1 MALADGTVLGRYEIR
16 AHLGTG
22 GMGEVYLAHD
32 TELERTVAL
41 KILPA
46 EIATDQQRMQRFI
59 QEAKT
64 ASGLNHPNII
74 TIHEIVNEGN
84 AHFIAMEYVEG
95 MTLRQRI
102 TRTRLPLADA
112 LNIAIQIATA
122 LTAAHEKGIAHR
134 DIKPENVMLRTDG
147 FVKVLDFGLAKPT
160 ERQASSV
167 DTEAQTRLL
176 VNTSPGMVMGTANY
190 MSPEQTRGYQ
200 LDARTD
206 IWSLGVVLYEMLT
219 AQVPFPG
226 ETTGDVIVS
235 VLDREPPPLTSFLPD
250 ALPELQRILRKA
262 LRKDREERYQTVKDL
277 LVDLRALKQDVEFE
291 FQLERSTP
299 PEARSGASYRT
310 SSGGQSTFRS
320 SDGAGRARTDED
332 LAART
337 GFMQRARNTDDA
349 YYHSAEMKEKSKSRR
364 LVTLSVLL
372 LVIASGVSAL
382 AYVFI
387 KHGPT
392 FHRMT
397 PFMTTKIARVT
408 STGKATNAA
417 ISPDGKYVAHVVSD
431 GGQQSIWV
439 KQLLTS
445 SLLPIVPPTSAFL
458 EALTFSR
465 DGNYVYYLRQ
475 EDRSRPV
482 YELYQVPVLGG
493 ASKRLIVDI
502 DSPVTFSPDG
512 KRIAFA
518 RGYPAK
524 GESAL
529 IVANADGSNEKSL
542 ASRKDPARFQVP
554 VWSPDGNVIACT
566 TGNMADGVQYMNVV
580 AVQVAD
586 GSEKNFTSQRW
597 AFAGQLAWIDD
608 GSGLVLSAQ
617 EQSANQGQVWYLSYP
632 EGTARRIT
640 NDLNNYEDVS
650 LTGDS
655 NSLVTIKYEQLS
667 NIWVSANRDRK
678 DGRQVTS
685 GAGGYYSFAWT
696 ADGHV
701 VYTSKASGNR
711 DIWMMNADGSNQK
724 QLTFD
729 DASDFMPTVTPDGR
743 YIFFVSDR
751 TGAPNIWRM
760 NADGSN
766 AKQATFGNNDS
777 YPNCS
782 PAGGWVYY
790 SSWNSGQPYLRKVA
804 VEGGN
809 PVEITTKHVMRPVL
823 SPDGKMI
830 ACIYWE
836 ADINKNVRIALLNA
850 ENGEIVK
857 TLEMPLNLVRWTAD
871 GRALAYADERN
882 GIGNVW
888 IQTLDGRPP
897 KQLTDFQMD
906 KIFWFDWTRDGRQLA
921 CARGT
926 VTSDVVLI
934 SDLKSPD
941 GEG

>member
-1 MALADGTVLGRYEIR
+1 MLGRYEIR

-22 GMGEVYLAHD
+22 GMGEVYLAQD
-32 TELERTVAL
+32 TVLERTVAL
-41 KILPA
+41 KILPP

-74 TIHEIVNEGN
+74 TIHEIVNEDA

-102 TRTRLPLADA
+102 IRSRLPLADA

-122 LTAAHEKGIAHR
+122 LAAAHEKGIAHR
-134 DIKPENVMLRTDG
+134 DIKPENIMLRTDG

-160 ERQASSV
+160 ERQALSV

-176 VNTSPGMVMGTANY
+176 VNTSPGMVMGTASY

-235 VLDREPPPLTSFLPD
+235 VLDREPPPLTSFLPE
-250 ALPELQRILRKA
+250 ASPELQRILRKA

-277 LVDLRALKQDVEFE
+277 LVDLRAFKQDVEFE

-299 PEARSGASYRT
+299 PEARSGANYKVA
-310 SSGGQSTFRS
+310 SGGQATFRS
-320 SDGAGRARTDED
+320 SDGSG
-332 LAART
+332 LART
-337 GFMQRARNTDDA
+337 GFMQPARNTDDV
-349 YYHSAEMKEKSKSRR
+349 YYRSMEMKEKRNSRR

-372 LVIASGVSAL
+372 LVIASAVSAL

-387 KHGPT
+387 RHRPT
-392 FHRMT
+392 FHRVT
-397 PFMTTKIARVT
+397 PFMSTRIARVT
-408 STGKATNAA
+408 STGKATSAA

-439 KQLLTS
+439 KQLVTS
-445 SLLPIVPPTSAFL
+445 SLLPIVQPTSAFL
-458 EALTFSR
+458 AGLTFSR

-475 EDRSRPV
+475 EDKSRPV

-512 KRIAFA
+512 KQMAFV

-524 GESAL
+524 GESVL
-529 IVANADGSNEKSL
+529 IVAQADGSNEKRL
-542 ASRKDPARFQVP
+542 ALRKAPANFQVP
-554 VWSPDGNVIACT
+554 VWSPDGSVIACT

-580 AVQVAD
+580 AVQAAD
-586 GSEKNFTSQRW
+586 GAEKNFTAQRW
-597 AFAGQLAWIDD
+597 AYAGQLAWVDD

-617 EQSANQGQVWYLSYP
+617 EQSANQGQVWHLSYP
-632 EGTARRIT
+632 EGAARRIT

-650 LTGDS
+650 LTNDS
-655 NSLVTIKYEQLS
+655 GALVTIKYEQLS
-667 NIWVSANRDRK
+667 NIWVSTSK
-678 DGRQVTS
+678 DHKESRQVTS
-685 GAGGYYSFAWT
+685 GAGGYYSFGWMP
-696 ADGHV
+696 DGRV

-711 DIWMMNADGSNQK
+711 DIWMMNADGGNQK

-729 DASDFMPTVTPDGR
+729 AASDFMPTVTPDGR

-760 NADGSN
+760 NADGSD
-766 AKQATFGNNDS
+766 AKQMTFGNNDS
-777 YPNCS
+777 YPNCA
-782 PAGGWVYY
+782 PTGGWVYY
-790 SSWNSGQPYLRKVA
+790 SSWNSGQPYLRKVS
-804 VEGGN
+804 VDGGN
-809 PVEITTKHVMRPVL
+809 PVEITNRHVMRPVV

-836 ADINKNVRIALLNA
+836 ADINTKVRIALLNA
-850 ENGEIVK
+850 ESGEIVK
-857 TLEMPLNLVRWTAD
+857 TFEMPLNLVRWTTD

-921 CARGT
+921 FARGT

-934 SDLKSPD
+934 SDLKSPN